1 MNGRAVSIDVPRLL
15 KRLYRFRRR
24 MRRPGI
30 GRLLLRPRKAALLAR
45 LADAWP
51 GAYILSDSGELA
63 YVPAPLDARG
73 ERLMFYGFRAPQA
86 ALSLVPPGGVVID
99 VGANLG
105 EWSVPLAAAVGRDG
119 MVLCIEPN
127 PAVAT
132 ALAATLR
139 INNLTQAEVL
149 AVALA
154 SADGEGRL
162 LLEAGD
168 SGLSRLSASESAIP
182 VPLRR
187 LDTILRERE
196 FTRIDLIKIDVE
208 GHERFVFAGAAE
220 TLRRFRPAVVFESGH
235 ETPDDRHEIAALFK
249 DLEYDFIA
257 VLHDYGALP
266 CREGDYV
273 NATGACTGR
282 EARNILV
289 LPRMLMR

>member
-15 KRLYRFRRR
+15 KQLYRFRRR

-30 GRLLLRPRKAALLAR
+30 GRLLLRSRKAALLAR

-51 GAYILSDSGELA
+51 GAYVLSDSGELA

-86 ALSLVPPGGVVID
+86 ALGLVPPGGVAID

-139 INNLTQAEVL
+139 INNFTQAEVL
-149 AVALA
+149 AVALG
-154 SADGEGRL
+154 SEDGEGRL
-162 LLEAGD
+162 LIESGD
-168 SGLSRLSASESAIP
+168 SGLSRLSASEAAIP

-187 LDTILRERE
+187 LDPLLRERL
-196 FTRIDLIKIDVE
+196 FTRVDLIKIDVE
-208 GHERFVFAGAAE
+208 GHERFVLAGAAE
-220 TLRRFRPAVVFESGH
+220 TLRCFRPGVVFESGH
-235 ETPDDRHEIAALFK
+235 ETPPDRLAVAALFK
-249 DLEYDFIA
+249 EVEYDFVA

-273 NATGACTGR
+273 GATGACAGS

-289 LPRMLMR
+289 LPRMLRR